1 MAKSRSHI
9 IYNDADL
16 NSIDAIY
23 VNVYQNFVLLAMKMH
38 HYVRQLGLDLA
49 KGHDFIMS
57 ASARPNLENRTH
69 C

>member
-38 HYVRQLGLDLA
+38 HYLRQWGLNIAKSRAFVMSTCPVRQ
-49 KGHDFIMS
+49 I
-57 ASARPNLENRTH
+57 
-69 C
+69 